1 MAQEGQRKGSVLS
14 RSIQSAYLN
23 VFATVATR
31 LLSFV
36 AHAVLFRLASNEEAG
51 IAVRCALMADT
62 VFFVSREMFRKT
74 CLTRPERDREWRGT
88 INLVWLGVPIGTCAS
103 AGLAYLW
110 IAWLDPVPAHLVGQY
125 RAAVILVSV
134 ACVVQLATEV
144 FYIVGQAY
152 MHVKFR
158 VFIDFYTYIQLQ
170 ALTILL
176 IGLYPGH
183 VTLCH
188 GVAALLNASIVT
200 AIHLCYFYRVIH
212 RDRKLDQEDDI
223 PFESMGQFLPDSPA
237 SFFIDGER
245 FKLAKSFF
253 KQGFLKQ
260 MLTEGEKYMITWF
273 TLMSLSEQGVYDV
286 ICNLGSLP
294 ARVLFSKL
302 EESSHLYFSQTVAR
316 GDRGI
321 RINEEEAPSKHL
333 SIVVRG
339 LILFGLVVIAFG
351 LSYSQLLLFLY
362 GGDKLTDGLSVNLL
376 RTHCVYVLFCAVNG
390 VTESYAFNAMTDE
403 QLSQYNGK
411 MVAMTGAFLGCV
423 WVLARIFGPV
433 GFTLANIFNLSLRIG
448 HNIWVIW
455 KRHQMAEVKPLNGL
469 LPKWPVMVFLALAGM
484 VCSVSEFYI
493 YKNGFLWETLVHLAI
508 GGTMFV
514 LSVAVILSTEDIF
527 GGKILA
533 IATGKPKS
541 E

>member
-1 MAQEGQRKGSVLS
+1 MAQEGQKKGSVLS

-23 VFATVATR
+23 VCATVVTR

-62 VFFVSREMFRKT
+62 VYFVSREMFRKT
-74 CLTRPERDREWRGT
+74 CLTRPEEDREWRGT
-88 INLVWLGVPIGTCAS
+88 INLVWLAVPIGTCAS
-103 AGLAYLW
+103 AGLSYLW
-110 IAWLDPVPAHLVGQY
+110 IAWLDPVPAHLVDQY

-134 ACVVQLATEV
+134 ACVVLLATEV

-176 IGLYPGH
+176 IALYPGH
-183 VTLCH
+183 VTLCN
-188 GVAALLNASIVT
+188 GVAALLNASIVM
-200 AIHLCYFYRVIH
+200 AIHLFYFYRVIH

-223 PFESMGQFLPDSPA
+223 PFESMGQFLPDFPA
-237 SFFIDGER
+237 SFYIDSER

-260 MLTEGEKYMITWF
+260 LLTEGEKYMITWF

-302 EESSHLYFSQTVAR
+302 EESSHLYFSQTVTR
-316 GDRGI
+316 GGRF
-321 RINEEEAPSKHL
+321 RINEEAPSKHL
-333 SIVVRG
+333 NVVVRG

-351 LSYSQLLLFLY
+351 LSYSQLLLFVY
-362 GGDKLTDGLSVNLL
+362 GGDKLTDRLSVNLL

-390 VTESYAFNAMTDE
+390 VTESYAFNAMTHE
-403 QLSQYNGK
+403 QVAQYNGK

-455 KRHQMAEVKPLNGL
+455 KRHQTAEVKPLNGL
-469 LPKWPVMVFLALAGM
+469 LPKWQVLVFLVFAGT
-484 VCSVSEFYI
+484 VCSASEFYI

-514 LSVAVILSTEDIF
+514 VSVAVILSTEVIF
-527 GGKILA
+527 GEKMLA
-533 IATGKPKS
+533 MATWKPKS